1 MKRGKEEKRKYFER
15 GKGKKRKEKKV
26 NLGKVYLGPSQFLNQ
41 YLIAIS
47 FSISQIY
54 ILYPLSF
61 ILHPC
66 SFFFFFSLFFFFFS
80 LFFPL
85 IFIQK
90 KKKKFFL
97 FQNTLLLILADWSI
111 YFQFCFCF
119 FCSFAEAKTDNLSKN
134 LQICLEWSGKG
145 LVRS

>member
-1 MKRGKEEKRKYFER
+1 LKRGKEEKRKYFER

-41 YLIAIS
+41 FLIAIS

-80 LFFPL
+80 LFFSFDIYSEKEKK
-85 IFIQK
+85 IFP
-90 KKKKFFL
+90 
-97 FQNTLLLILADWSI
+97 
-111 YFQFCFCF
+111 
-119 FCSFAEAKTDNLSKN
+119 LSKYTFVDS
-134 LQICLEWSGKG
+134 C
-145 LVRS
+145 